1 MTIRPLAIGALAA
14 LALTFAAA
22 ACGSDDNDNTTAN
35 VEAEAGR
42 GSDTGLYNRADE
54 IIREQTAEA
63 TRRERANQASSD
75 RLTAEAEA
83 WFGSGVSAE
92 ENERDLATA
101 PEPGQLT
108 PAPTTTSTSQPV
120 DTPPLAQ

>member
-22 ACGSDDNDNTTAN
+22 ACGSDDDDNARTAN
-35 VEAEAGR
+35 VEAEAG
-42 GSDTGLYNRADE
+42 DIYNPADE
-54 IIREQTAEA
+54 IIREKLRE
-63 TRRERANQASSD
+63 ERANQASTD

-83 WFGSGVSAE
+83 WSGAGVSVE
-92 ENERDLATA
+92 ENARDLATA

-108 PAPTTTSTSQPV
+108 PAPTTTVPV